1 MTRPIVL
8 LVRIRGLLFEGR
20 DTGQF
25 GSDHSGRSIPDAWQP
40 LDLVR
45 HSLQLVE
52 GPDLLAPQHHP
63 GG

>member
-45 HSLQLVE
+45 HS
-52 GPDLLAPQHHP
+52 P
-63 GG
+63 